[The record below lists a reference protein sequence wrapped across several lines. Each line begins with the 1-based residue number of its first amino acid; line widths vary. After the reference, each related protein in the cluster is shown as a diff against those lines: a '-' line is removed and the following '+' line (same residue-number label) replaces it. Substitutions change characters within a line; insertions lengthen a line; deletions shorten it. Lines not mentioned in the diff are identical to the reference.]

1 MMHKRHKQLGFSL
14 AEIMVAI
21 GILGIGLILVAASFP
36 VGMDQHR
43 RMTEKTMA
51 RTIANNAKMMLAD
64 NIEVEYFNA
73 TGSETYFDPVP
84 LHNFTMDGDGSWT
97 SGTGDYDVN
106 DSELFAPTNQFP
118 LDFLDRVYPLP
129 KATLGDTWQMRR
141 NHRFNLAKRSRY
153 GWCAVWRATGTGT
166 MLANDVEKWQREVV
180 IFVTRKAEQDAGF
193 YPTQDINTSPDSDLA
208 QPDPVDVDVHQSSLT
223 YAPDP
228 DSDSLRVSNSGGF
241 DLLSEGGFIVDAAH
255 GGVYKIVALRDPSL
269 GGKNIRLDR
278 QIVDPEGSV
287 VKPFK
292 ATNHAYVVPPPRG
305 IDDQPVIG
313 VYKYTINFF
322 N

>member
-51 RTIANNAKMMLAD
+51 RTIANNAKNLIRNGINVDLFTFD
-64 NIEVEYFNA
+64 NNTHFR
-73 TGSETYFDPVP
+73 PVP
-84 LHNFTMDGDGSWT
+84 LHNFAMDDT
-97 SGTGDYDVN
+97 EDNAPN
-106 DSELFAPTNQFP
+106 DQSS

-153 GWCAVWRATGTGT
+153 GWCAVWRATGT
-166 MLANDVEKWQREVV
+166 MSPNDVEKRQREVV

-193 YPTQDINTSPDSDLA
+193 YPSKDINTPPDSDLA